1 MIQITTDNKPRYSG
15 VNIDYE
21 ARAIAG
27 EIIEKIKTKK
37 DEALFEYIKR
47 LDRYDL
53 SEGLEI
59 TDFEGGDAIGNRLKD
74 ALVYAANRITKFSE
88 MQLQKSWFDIDERGV
103 VLGEKIAAVERV
115 GIYVPGGKAVY
126 TSTLL
131 MNALPASV
139 AGVKSIVVATPTI
152 EGYIDPSLLFA
163 AKIAGVSKIYRM
175 GGAHAIAAMAYGTES
190 VEPVDVITGPGNR
203 FVAEAKRLIAGVVKI
218 DSVAGP
224 SEVLIYID
232 DEKYIDYAA
241 IDVIAQAEHDA
252 MAVASIVTIDRKLAE
267 KLKQKI
273 TEKAGTVKRAEIVKK
288 ALEKSKIYLCKD
300 VSAAIKL
307 IDNVAPEHLELI
319 SETAWQ
325 LAYRV
330 RNAGAIFVGKYSPAA
345 IGDYV
350 AGPNH
355 TLPTGASSRF
365 SSPLSTEIFLK
376 RSSIISYNRDGF
388 SEDAP
393 FAIEIAKQEGLFNHA
408 DSIKERLEN
417 RVSNAN
423 KELT

>member
-21 ARAIAG
+21 ARAIAD

-59 TDFEGGDAIGNRLKD
+59 TDFECGNAIDNRLKD

-103 VLGEKIAAVERV
+103 VLGEKIAAVEKV

-126 TSTLL
+126 PSTLL
-131 MNALPASV
+131 MNALPAIA

-163 AKIAGVSKIYRM
+163 AKIAGVNKIYRM

-203 FVAEAKRLIAGVVKI
+203 FVAEAKRLIAGIVKI

-288 ALEKSKIYLCKD
+288 ALKKSKIYLCKD

-330 RNAGAIFVGKYSPAA
+330 RNAGAIFIGKYSPAA

-388 SEDAP
+388 SKDAP

-417 RVSNAN
+417 RVSNTN

>member
-59 TDFEGGDAIGNRLKD
+59 TDFEGGDAIDNRLKD

-203 FVAEAKRLIAGVVKI
+203 FVAEAKRLVAGIVKI

>member
-273 TEKAGTVKRAEIVKK
+273 TEKVGTVKRAEIVKK

>member
-21 ARAIAG
+21 ARAIAD

-53 SEGLEI
+53 SE
-59 TDFEGGDAIGNRLKD
+59 LKD

-103 VLGEKIAAVERV
+103 VLGEKIAAVEKV

-126 TSTLL
+126 PSTLL
-131 MNALPASV
+131 MNALPAIA

-163 AKIAGVSKIYRM
+163 AKIAGVNKIYRM

-203 FVAEAKRLIAGVVKI
+203 FVAEAKRLIAGIVKI

-288 ALEKSKIYLCKD
+288 ALKKSKIYLCKD
-300 VSAAIKL
+300 
-307 IDNVAPEHLELI
+307 LELI
-319 SETAWQ
+319 SETAW
-325 LAYRV
+325 
-330 RNAGAIFVGKYSPAA
+330 
-345 IGDYV
+345 
-350 AGPNH
+350 GPNH

-388 SEDAP
+388 SKDAP

-417 RVSNAN
+417 RVSNTN